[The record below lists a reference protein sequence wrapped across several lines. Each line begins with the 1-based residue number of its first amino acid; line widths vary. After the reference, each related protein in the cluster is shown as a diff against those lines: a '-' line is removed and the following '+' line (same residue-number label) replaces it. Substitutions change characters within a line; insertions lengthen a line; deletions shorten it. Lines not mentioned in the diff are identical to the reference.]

1 MSVSV
6 DATGAREEAADID
19 RSGIAGHPRG
29 LSTLFFTEMWER
41 FSYYGMRALLMLYMT
56 KAVALGGLEFPTKY
70 AGLIFG
76 TYASSVYWTP
86 LLGGW
91 LADKVFGT
99 RRAVLIGGIII
110 ACGHFSMVFRTMP
123 NFYAGLALIAL
134 GTGLLKPN
142 VSAMV
147 GQMYAEGDE
156 RRDAGFSIFYMGI
169 NLGALIAPIVCGYL
183 GQKIDWHYGFGA
195 AGVGMTIGVI
205 QYALSSE
212 RLKGIG
218 DRPVRKR
225 DADIDQLKAHDATK
239 GFDALTL
246 ALALAGAAL
255 GFYFS
260 YDPEVGLVS
269 ALFFTVVGAAFGY
282 VGGICRHLE
291 RGELGRVGVIFVL
304 FVFAVIFWMSFEQAA
319 TSLTLF
325 ADQLTRTSVL
335 GFSFPSSWFQSV
347 QPIFVI
353 SLAPVFAGI
362 WLKLG
367 KRNPSSPIKF
377 AFGLI
382 FAGLAFALVAFAS
395 TLTGGGKVSPWW
407 LVGVYLLQT
416 LGELCLSP
424 VGLSTVTKLSPA
436 RMVGLMMGVW
446 FLSISFGNFI
456 AGKLG
461 GEFTPDAGAL
471 AHLFG
476 SVAGVTFVAAVV
488 LLALTPLIRKMT
500 PRST

>member
-6 DATGAREEAADID
+6 DATGARGVAVEVD
-19 RSGIAGHPRG
+19 RKGIAGHPRG

-41 FSYYGMRALLMLYMT
+41 FSFYGMKALLMLYMT
-56 KAVALGGLEFPTKY
+56 KALSEGGLAFDTKY

-86 LLGGW
+86 LIGGW

-110 ACGHFSMVFRTMP
+110 ACGHFSMVFHSMT
-123 NFYAGLALIAL
+123 NFYGGLALIAF

-169 NLGALIAPIVCGYL
+169 NLGAFVAPLICGYL
-183 GQKIDWHYGFGA
+183 GQRIDWHYGFAA
-195 AGVGMTIGVI
+195 AGVGMVLGVL
-205 QYALSSE
+205 QYVFSGD

-218 DRPVRKR
+218 DKPVRKK
-225 DADIDQLKAHDATK
+225 DTDIDQLKAHDPSK
-239 GFDALTL
+239 NFDVLTL
-246 ALALAGAAL
+246 VLAVVGGVVGA
-255 GFYFS
+255 YFS
-260 YDPEVGLVS
+260 YDPATGPVS
-269 ALFFTVVGAAFGY
+269 SLFFTVVGIAFGY
-282 VGGICRHLE
+282 VFGVCRHL
-291 RGELGRVGVIFVL
+291 RGAELGRVGVIFVL
-304 FVFAVIFWMSFEQAA
+304 FVFSVVFWMSFEQAA

-347 QPIFVI
+347 QPIFIVA
-353 SLAPVFAGI
+353 LAPVFAGI
-362 WLKLG
+362 WMSLG
-367 KRNPSSPIKF
+367 RRDPSSPIKF
-377 AFGLI
+377 AIGLV

-395 TLTGGGKVSPWW
+395 TLTGAGRVSPLW
-407 LVGVYLLQT
+407 LVGVYFLQT

-424 VGLSTVTKLSPA
+424 VGLSTTTKLSPA

-446 FLSISFGNFI
+446 FLSISFGDFI

-461 GEFTPDAGAL
+461 GEFKPDPGAL

-476 SVAGVTFVAAVV
+476 SVAGITFVAALV
-488 LLALTPLIRKMT
+488 LFALTPLIKKMT
-500 PRST
+500 PNKA

>member
-1 MSVSV
+1 VAV
-6 DATGAREEAADID
+6 DR
-19 RSGIAGHPRG
+19 RGIAGHPRG

-56 KAVALGGLEFPTKY
+56 KAVSLGGLAFDTKY

-86 LLGGW
+86 LIGGW

-123 NFYAGLALIAL
+123 NFYGGLALIAI

-142 VSAMV
+142 ISAMV
-147 GQMYAEGDE
+147 GQMYVEGDE

-183 GQKIDWHYGFGA
+183 GQRIDWHYGFGA
-195 AGVGMTIGVI
+195 AGVGMTLGVV
-205 QYALSSE
+205 QYVLSRD

-218 DRPVRKR
+218 DKPVTKK
-225 DADIDQLKAHDATK
+225 DADIDQLKAHDAAK
-239 GFDALTL
+239 GLDVVTL
-246 ALALAGAAL
+246 VLAVVGAAI

-260 YDPEVGLVS
+260 YDPSVGLVS
-269 ALFFTVVGAAFGY
+269 ALFFTVVGTAFGY
-282 VGGICRHLE
+282 VAGICRHLNRAE
-291 RGELGRVGVIFVL
+291 MGRVGVIFIL
-304 FVFAVIFWMSFEQAA
+304 FVFSVIFWMSFEQAA

-325 ADQLTRTSVL
+325 ADQLTRTTVL
-335 GFSFPSSWFQSV
+335 GFNFPSSWFQTV
-347 QPIFVI
+347 QPTFVI
-353 SLAPVFAGI
+353 LLAPVFAGI
-362 WLKLG
+362 WISFG
-367 KRNPSSPIKF
+367 RRNPSSPVKF
-377 AFGLI
+377 AIGLL

-407 LVGVYLLQT
+407 LVGVYFLQT

-461 GEFTPDAGAL
+461 GEFTANSSAL
-471 AHLFG
+471 ARLFG
-476 SVAGVTFVAAVV
+476 TVAGVTFVAALV
-488 LLALTPLIRKMT
+488 LVALTPLIKKMT
-500 PRST
+500 PQKA

>member
-6 DATGAREEAADID
+6 DATGARGVAAEVD
-19 RSGIAGHPRG
+19 RRGIAGHPRG

-70 AGLIFG
+70 AGLVFG

-123 NFYAGLALIAL
+123 NFYGGLALIAI

-142 VSAMV
+142 ISAMV

-183 GQKIDWHYGFGA
+183 GQRIDWHYGFGA
-195 AGVGMTIGVI
+195 AGVGMTLGLV
-205 QYALSSE
+205 QYLLSGD

-218 DRPVRKR
+218 DKPVTRK
-225 DADIDQLKAHDATK
+225 DTDIDQLKAHDAAR
-239 GFDALTL
+239 GFDVVTLVL
-246 ALALAGAAL
+246 ALVGAAL

-260 YDPEVGLVS
+260 YDPTVGLVS

-282 VGGICRHLE
+282 VGGICRHLNRSE
-291 RGELGRVGVIFVL
+291 MGRVGVIFIL
-304 FVFAVIFWMSFEQAA
+304 FVFSVIFWMSFEQAA

-325 ADQLTRTSVL
+325 ADQLTRTNVL

-347 QPIFVI
+347 QPIFVVA
-353 SLAPVFAGI
+353 LAPVFAGI
-362 WLKLG
+362 WIALG
-367 KRNPSSPIKF
+367 RRNPSSPIKF

-461 GEFTPDAGAL
+461 GEFVPEAGAL
-471 AHLFG
+471 ARLFG
-476 SVAGVTFVAAVV
+476 TVAGITFVAAVV
-488 LLALTPLIRKMT
+488 LLALTPLIKKMT
-500 PRST
+500 PQKN

>member
-6 DATGAREEAADID
+6 DATGAREETAVID

-91 LADKVFGT
+91 LADKIFGT
-99 RRAVLIGGIII
+99 RRAVLIGGVII

-195 AGVGMTIGVI
+195 AGVGMTLGVI
-205 QYALSSE
+205 QYALSGE

-239 GFDALTL
+239 GFDVVTL

-260 YDPEVGLVS
+260 YDPSVGLVS

-488 LLALTPLIRKMT
+488 LLALTPIIRKMT
-500 PRST
+500 PRAT